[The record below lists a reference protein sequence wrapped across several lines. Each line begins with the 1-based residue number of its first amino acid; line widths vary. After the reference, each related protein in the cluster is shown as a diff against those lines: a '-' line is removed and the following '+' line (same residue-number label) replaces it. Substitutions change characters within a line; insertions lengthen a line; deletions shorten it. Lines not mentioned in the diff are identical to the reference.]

1 MLYRFK
7 SQATADTVM
16 LQATG
21 EQLLNIIGKAVAPQG
36 IITVAQ
42 MPAAIATLNQAV
54 LDSETHGTD
63 AAADTTPA
71 SAHTP
76 TDEAA
81 STDPIRLRQRVAPL
95 VAMLKE
101 CEAAGKDVVWGV

>member
-21 EQLLNIIGKAVAPQG
+21 EQLLTLMGKTVAPQG

-42 MPAAIATLNQAV
+42 MPAAIAALNQAV
-54 LDSETHGTD
+54 LDSEALGD
-63 AAADTTPA
+63 GAAAPTAPA
-71 SAHTP
+71 KE
-76 TDEAA
+76 DEAA
-81 STDPIRLRQRVAPL
+81 PTDPIRLRQRVAPL
-95 VAMLKE
+95 VTMLKE
-101 CEAAGKDVVWGV
+101 CAAAGKDVVWGV